1 MNELNSKILNE
12 INSKG
17 FSKIEGFFDEN
28 EIKKIENKLNFIKKD
43 KIRKGAK
50 ISFFPVTI
58 KNYLANIL
66 KLKFK
71 SITTG
76 LSMKKFS
83 EIYSFKLI
91 ADQFFKQETNLVT
104 MDSYFSPKSNEKII
118 DWHADIPMAL
128 SKNPENFSEWQR
140 SLKFF
145 VYLTDVQSDNGCLAV
160 LPLSNKINKAI
171 TNLILKKDKS

>member
-76 LSMKKFS
+76 LSMK
-83 EIYSFKLI
+83 SF
-91 ADQFFKQETNLVT
+91 
-104 MDSYFSPKSNEKII
+104 
-118 DWHADIPMAL
+118 
-128 SKNPENFSEWQR
+128 
-140 SLKFF
+140 LKFIH
-145 VYLTDVQSDNGCLAV
+145 LN
-160 LPLSNKINKAI
+160 
-171 TNLILKKDKS
+171 